1 MAKPLCRWKIFVR
14 QFISSSLRWKLWLLL
29 FGTICAILLTFT
41 VLISHT
47 TSSHMQQTFFS
58 TSENL
63 LYQGAQNLENYL
75 HTIEATSLIPYS
87 NSALYQRIST
97 DSSPIYEVDSY
108 VSLALKAI
116 ASSDPT
122 IHQVHLYVDSQ
133 KASYLVRS
141 TFYSKSVCETAPA
154 QQPLLLETLHQSGRY
169 GVGSIQAQ
177 RPQSVVSLHRT
188 LYRVPEDT
196 YIGQID
202 IDLTPSY
209 LDSVMQKLK
218 TDQRETVFLIDSNG
232 TVLYTPDAQPAL
244 PDHIAKMLPEA
255 TETGFLSYPESVST
269 KEYLF
274 YSNIELSCGSFLLLK
289 VTPIAVLNSA
299 NTQLLNLIWLTSL
312 LILLVSSAA
321 LFAISARFTAPI
333 AQLAQHMDRIRQGNM
348 TVPISTNR
356 IDEIGRLINEFQS
369 MMDSINELIRQRYQL
384 ELANKNSQLLALQA
398 QLNPHFINNTIQS
411 IGTCALNAG
420 NREIYT
426 QLAGFGSM
434 MQYCMDFKTSLVP
447 LSQETQFVEQ
457 YLYFQKLRFSNR
469 FVYSVQAPAELLQTP
484 VPKMLLQPLVE
495 NAFVHG
501 RLQDRTN
508 GFLLL
513 TIREEEKSLFI
524 TVEDNGAG
532 ADEAALQR
540 LRDELVSASS
550 STPYTADHIG
560 IYTSYARLRLYYGNQ
575 AAIQV
580 QNRPRGGFIL
590 TLSLPKK
597 EVQSHESPDC

>member
-1 MAKPLCRWKIFVR
+1 MAKPPCRWKLSIR
-14 QFISSSLRWKLWLLL
+14 QFICSSLCWKLWLLL
-29 FGTICAILLTFT
+29 IGTICAILLALTI
-41 VLISHT
+41 LISHT
-47 TSSHMQQTFFS
+47 TSNHIQETFFS
-58 TSENL
+58 SSENL

-75 HTIEATSLIPYS
+75 HTIETTSLIPYYD
-87 NSALYQRIST
+87 SALYQRIST
-97 DSSPIYEVDSY
+97 DSMPIYEVDSY

-133 KASYLVRS
+133 AASYLVRS
-141 TFYSKSVCETAPA
+141 TIFSKSVCETAPTR
-154 QQPLLLETLHQSGRY
+154 QPLILESLHQSSSY
-169 GVGSIQAQ
+169 GVGSIEAQ
-177 RPQSVVSLHRT
+177 RPQSVISIHRT

-202 IDLTPSY
+202 IDLVPSY

-232 TVLYTPDAQPAL
+232 TVLYAPNDQPVL

-255 TETGFLSYPESVST
+255 RETGFLSCPESGST
-269 KEYLF
+269 KEYIF
-274 YSNIELSCGSFLLLK
+274 YSNIELSCRSFLLLK
-289 VTPIAVLNSA
+289 VTPIAVLYAA
-299 NTQLLNLIWLTSL
+299 NTRLLNLIWLTSL
-312 LILLVSSAA
+312 LILLASSAA
-321 LFAISARFTAPI
+321 LFAVSAHFTAPI

-348 TVPISTNR
+348 MVPISTNR
-356 IDEIGRLINEFQS
+356 IDEIGCLINEFQS

-384 ELANKNSQLLALQA
+384 ELSNKSSQLLALQA

-426 QLAGFGSM
+426 QLAEFGSM

-447 LSQETQFVEQ
+447 LSQETQFVEH

-469 FVYSVQAPAELLQTP
+469 FVYSVQAPAELLQTT

-513 TIREEEKSLFI
+513 TIRAEAKSLCI
-524 TVEDNGAG
+524 TVEDNGVG
-532 ADEAALQR
+532 ADEVALQH
-540 LRDELVSASS
+540 LRDQLVSANS

-560 IYTSYARLRLYYGNQ
+560 IYTTYARLRLYYGNQ
-575 AAIQV
+575 AAIHV

-597 EVQSHESPDC
+597 EVQSHEGPDC